1 MKKTLTDIDGA
12 LAAQHAEALNR
23 ATDVK
28 SCKDIDI
35 TYGFYMKDG
44 N

>member
-12 LAAQHAEALNR
+12 LNR
-23 ATDVK
+23 SAPQPGKMLIIPLAYTRGEMD
-28 SCKDIDI
+28 
-35 TYGFYMKDG
+35 